1 MNILKSK
8 TNNILKNV
16 STNKK
21 TTMSKNEMLMLFD
34 EYYEK
39 NVSKED
45 KREIEIEVK
54 SIEKRNEAM

>member
-1 MNILKSK
+1 
-8 TNNILKNV
+8 
-16 STNKK
+16 
-21 TTMSKNEMLMLFD
+21 MSKNEMLMLFD

-54 SIEKRNEAM
+54 SIEKRNEAMQISEL

>member
-8 TNNILKNV
+8 TNNLLKNV

-21 TTMSKNEMLMLFD
+21 STMSDNKMLMLFD

-45 KREIEIEVK
+45 KREIEIEVE
-54 SIEKRNEAM
+54 SIEKRIEAI